1 MSEDDA
7 DFTRMDDPQ
16 FLDERA
22 RIRDLLECLPLD
34 HEEYDRLAA
43 RYRAMQEEFFRRA
56 SIARSQASGEAWADE

>member
-7 DFTRMDDPQ
+7 DFTRMDDPE

-22 RIRDLLECLPLD
+22 RLRDQLECLPLD
-34 HEEYDRLAA
+34 HDDYGRLAA

-56 SIARSQASGEAWADE
+56 SIARSQASGEARADE

>member
-7 DFTRMDDPQ
+7 DFTRMDDPE

-34 HEEYDRLAA
+34 HDDYGPLAA

-56 SIARSQASGEAWADE
+56 SIARSQAGGEAPSDE

>member
-7 DFTRMDDPQ
+7 DFTRMDDPE

-22 RIRDLLECLPLD
+22 RVRDLLERLPLD
-34 HEEYDRLAA
+34 DDDYGRLAA

-56 SIARSQASGEAWADE
+56 FAGPRARGETQADG